1 MIEAN
6 WLLSWIEQVAGSP
19 LQQGV
24 LAALSTFVL
33 EYPTTLGCGL
43 LVADQKMAFLT
54 AFWGLSIGIALGDLG
69 LYGLGRVFGPRVTGW
84 GLVSDDRMERAGHWF
99 SRNLVSAVIVSRFLP
114 GMRLPTYIGAG
125 VLKAPVGKFL
135 AVAAAASALW
145 TLLLLS
151 LAVELG
157 EALLPLLGRWKWPV
171 IVLLISFV
179 VGTQWLLSR
188 VSTRRPTPAET
199 GVSRFE
205 FWPPYL
211 FYIPVFFYYLWLA
224 VRYRS
229 LTLPTAANPSV
240 YAGGLIGESKS
251 QILDLIPPSH
261 SDWVAAFILSRADTQ
276 RPAEL
281 RADDIESQMQ
291 NAGLVY
297 PLVVKPDLGQ
307 RGDGVRPVKNR
318 SQLMKYL
325 DEFPAKADLM
335 VQELIDLRLEAGIL
349 FFRFPEEEGG
359 IIFSVTLKSF
369 PHVTG
374 NGRDTLEE
382 LIDQDP
388 RASQIREVYLR
399 RLQRHI
405 HTIPGAG
412 VEVPLVFA
420 GNHCQGAVFRDGTYL
435 VTRSMTRRFEE
446 IVAQIPEFYFGRF
459 DVRFDSIAGLIR
471 GEGFRI
477 IALKGAGGEATHIWD
492 ASFQLRNAYRVLFR
506 QFEVLFE
513 IGHQNRKRGHR
524 PLGMLPL
531 IKRALHYRTSSKGY
545 PLTH

>member
-1 MIEAN
+1 M
-6 WLLSWIEQVAGSP
+6 G
-19 LQQGV
+19 
-24 LAALSTFVL
+24 
-33 EYPTTLGCGL
+33 
-43 LVADQKMAFLT
+43 
-54 AFWGLSIGIALGDLG
+54 WGEF
-69 LYGLGRVFGPRVTGW
+69 FGPRVTGW

-99 SRNLVSAVIVSRFLP
+99 SRNLVSAVVVSRFLP

-188 VSTRRPTPAET
+188 VSTRRLTPAET
-199 GVSRFE
+199 GVSHFE

-318 SQLMKYL
+318 SQLMNYL

-399 RLQRHI
+399 RLQKHI

-420 GNHCQGAVFRDGTYL
+420 GNHCQGAVFRDGTHL

-477 IALKGAGGEATHIWD
+477 IELDGAGGEATHIWD

-506 QFEVLFE
+506 QFEILFE

-524 PLGMLPL
+524 PLGILPL
-531 IKRALHYRTSSKGY
+531 IKSALHYRTISRGY
-545 PLTH
+545 PPTY